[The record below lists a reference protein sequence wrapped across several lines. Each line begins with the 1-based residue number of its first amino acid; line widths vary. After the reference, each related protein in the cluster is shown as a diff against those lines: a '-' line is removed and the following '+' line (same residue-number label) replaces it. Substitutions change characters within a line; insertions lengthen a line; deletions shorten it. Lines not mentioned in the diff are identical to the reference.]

1 MKKSA
6 ICLALGLALGLA
18 AAPNVASAQLLLDT
32 TKITCG
38 DLVAMA
44 PADQDMVAA
53 WFSGWFNQKLGY
65 TIVDL
70 DAFRKNEANIV
81 KYCASKPKDQLFG
94 VIQEA
99 VNNAAKKK
107 Q

>member
-6 ICLALGLALGLA
+6 ILLALGLA

-32 TKITCG
+32 TKISCG
-38 DLVAMA
+38 DFVALS
-44 PADQDMVAA
+44 PADSEMVAA

-65 TIVDL
+65 TVVDIN
-70 DAFRKNEANIV
+70 AFRQNEANIQ
-81 KYCASKPKDQLFG
+81 KYCAAHPKDQLFG
-94 VIQEA
+94 VIQQA
-99 VNNAAKKK
+99 VNNAVKKK